1 MKDAIKA
8 QLLQLNTSLAETNS
22 ITALQLGGGKDAGAW
37 RTFYLSLICF

>member
-22 ITALQLGGGKDAGAW
+22 ITALRHYSLAVERTQALGVL
-37 RTFYLSLICF
+37 FICL